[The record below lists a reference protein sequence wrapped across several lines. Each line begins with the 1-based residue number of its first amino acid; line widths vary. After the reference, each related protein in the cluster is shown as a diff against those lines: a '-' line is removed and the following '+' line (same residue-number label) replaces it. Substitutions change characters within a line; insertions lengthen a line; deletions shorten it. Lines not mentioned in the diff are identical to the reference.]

1 MTVRV
6 LQAYDNATLELLQEE
21 ARRMELRRG
30 KQVLAEFVD
39 PLTTLRAVYPG
50 KCKFSLV
57 DGMLLLHMGDGR
69 TLSVRCADP
78 ATERARKEEELAR
91 TALRNY
97 GITRIQQQSV
107 RERPVSLLPVTR
119 KRARGGRTSV
129 SDLSLRYLID
139 LVCTRHNCAR
149 HELQMVLRKRTTADE
164 RTLLGIAVEVA
175 SQKVIEPRAYF
186 ESEREAM
193 RDALIH
199 ASDPPPEFIR
209 TPVSNQ

>member
-1 MTVRV
+1 MTGRV
-6 LQAYDNATLELLQEE
+6 LQAYDNATLEVLQQE

-30 KQVLAEFVD
+30 KRVLAEFVD

-57 DGMLLLHMGDGR
+57 DDMLLLHMGDGR

-78 ATERARKEEELAR
+78 AERARKEEELAR
-91 TALRNY
+91 TALRSY
-97 GITRIQQQSV
+97 GITRIQQESV
-107 RERPVSLLPVTR
+107 RDCPVSLMPAGR
-119 KRARGGRTSV
+119 KRARGGVASV
-129 SDLSLRYLID
+129 ADMSLRYLID
-139 LVCTRHNCAR
+139 LVCTRHSCTR
-149 HELQMVLRKRTTADE
+149 HDLQMVPRKRVDGA
-164 RTLLGIAVEVA
+164 RTLVGIAVEVA

-209 TPVSNQ
+209 TPTSNQ